1 MQAGTRL
8 EHYEIID
15 KIGQGGMGA
24 VYRAEDT
31 RLRRHVAIKVL
42 PPELSADAERLA
54 RLEREAQLLASLSH
68 PNVAAVYG
76 FGGADIDDGG
86 VRRHIAFLVMEL
98 VEGQSLHERVA
109 AGPLPWR
116 EATEIAAGI
125 ASGLEAAHE
134 RGIVHRDLKPAN
146 VHLTNDGDVKVLD
159 FGLAK
164 AFDADGTSGSL
175 ELSASPTVPATR
187 TGMILGTAAYMSPE
201 QARGKAV
208 DKRADIWALG
218 CVLYE
223 MLTGRKAFE
232 GETISDVLAG
242 ILKEPVDFA
251 ALPPLPARLQALLE
265 RMLQKDPK
273 LRTRDVG
280 DVRLELQAAL
290 GDRPRAATADAAGLS
305 WRTAVPVAAAL
316 LLAGLVA
323 GWLVRGTPSPP
334 AEARVLLAPDSV
346 ALGIDALAISPDG
359 TQVAESAPPTGI
371 RLRSL
376 GDMAWRLLP
385 DTQGA
390 PALTFDVTGT
400 RLYFA
405 RGIEVLSVGI
415 DGSSPLVEAT
425 FEAGTQ
431 IYALY
436 RGAAGDVQA
445 STWLKE
451 TRIVRIPAGG
461 GAEELW
467 RGSLGDAS
475 RLIATT
481 ELAPGRWIAFA
492 GVPTG
497 SDGLVVV
504 GTAIAEP
511 TLILKSYRHP
521 LHVGDG
527 EVLAVDER
535 GRLASARLD
544 PATGA
549 VVAPPVVRVEGL
561 ALLNGSVPAF
571 DVSAGGTL
579 AYVAGRVAEA
589 GETLAWLDRNGG
601 ETMATARKGTHDTD
615 SRLAPDGLSLALEV
629 AGTETSP
636 ISVWIHDLERDV
648 RAALTPGIRATFP
661 VWSPDSRWVIARLG
675 DGIEPQ
681 GLYVVPVDRSEPP
694 RLLVA
699 EPEGK
704 RLLPMDWSPD
714 AKSLLYVQSA
724 TLQRTRAA
732 DNDVWRLPV
741 GTDGGDPEPFLATG
755 ASEIDARY
763 SPDGRWVAYASDQS
777 GQYEIY
783 LRPATGGGEVRVS
796 ADGGLDPEWNPAGSE
811 LFFLRGRNLYSV
823 EVRADNARP
832 VGAERQV
839 LTLPES
845 AKGRFL
851 LPSAD
856 GQRFV
861 VSLFGDTQ
869 QANAVHAILNW
880 RRDAGR

>member
-15 KIGQGGMGA
+15 KIGEGGMGA

-31 RLRRHVAIKVL
+31 RLRRKVAVKVL
-42 PPELSADAERLA
+42 PRELAVDSERRA
-54 RLEREAQLLASLSH
+54 RLEREAQLLASLNH
-68 PNVAAVYG
+68 PNVAAVHG
-76 FGGADIDDGG
+76 FGGADIDEGG
-86 VRRHIAFLVMEL
+86 ERRHVAFLVMEL

-125 ASGLEAAHE
+125 AAGLEAAHE

-146 VHLTNDGDVKVLD
+146 VQLSSDGIVKVLD

-164 AFDADGTSGSL
+164 AFDADGPSGSL

-187 TGMILGTAAYMSPE
+187 TGMIVGTAAYMSPE

-223 MLTGRKAFE
+223 MLTGRKAFD
-232 GETISDVLAG
+232 GETVSDMLAA
-242 ILKEPVDFA
+242 ILKEPADLD
-251 ALPPLPARLQALLE
+251 ALPPVPARLRALVE

-273 LRTRDVG
+273 LRVRDVG

-290 GDRPRAATADAAGLS
+290 AERPVPATTAVPAGVS
-305 WRTAVPVAAAL
+305 WRVAAPVAAAL
-316 LLAGLVA
+316 VLAGLAA
-323 GWLVRGTPSPP
+323 GWFSRGAPAAPP
-334 AEARVLLAPDSV
+334 EARVMLAPDSI
-346 ALGIDALAISPDG
+346 ATGIDALAVSPDG
-359 TQVAESAPPTGI
+359 TLVAETAAPTGI

-376 GDMAWRLLP
+376 GDMAWRSLA

-390 PALTFDVTGT
+390 IALTFDATGT

-405 RGIEVLSVGI
+405 RGVEVLSLGI

-436 RGAAGDVQA
+436 RGLAGDVQA
-445 STWLKE
+445 STWLKD
-451 TRIVRIPAGG
+451 TRIVRITSGR

-467 RGSLGDAS
+467 RGTLNDSS

-481 ELAPGRWIAFA
+481 ELAPGRWITWA
-492 GVPTG
+492 GMPTG
-497 SDGLVVV
+497 SNGLVVV
-504 GTAIAEP
+504 GAGIATP
-511 TLILKSYRHP
+511 ALILEGYRHP

-527 EVLAVDER
+527 SALAVDER
-535 GRLASARLD
+535 GRLAAAQFD
-544 PATGA
+544 AGTGA
-549 VVAPPVVRVEGL
+549 LKSPPVVRVEGL
-561 ALLNGSVPAF
+561 ALLGGTVAAY
-571 DVSAGGTL
+571 DVAANGTL
-579 AYVAGRVAEA
+579 AYVAGSVAES
-589 GETLAWLDRNGG
+589 GETLAWLARGG
-601 ETMATARKGTHDTD
+601 EVTVATSRKGSHDTD

-629 AGTETSP
+629 TGTENSP

-661 VWSPDSRWVIARLG
+661 VWSPDSRRVIARLG
-675 DGIEPQ
+675 DGIDPQ
-681 GLYVVPVDRSEPP
+681 GIYVVPVDRSAPP
-694 RLLVA
+694 RLLLA

-714 AKSLLYVQSA
+714 GKSLLYVQSA
-724 TLQRTRAA
+724 TLQRVRAA
-732 DNDVWRLPV
+732 DNDLWRLPV
-741 GTDGGDPEPFLATG
+741 EGGDPEPFLATG

-763 SPDGRWVAYASDQS
+763 SPDGRWVAYTSDQS
-777 GQYEIY
+777 SQYEIY

-796 ADGGLDPEWNPAGSE
+796 ADGGLDPEWNPSGGE
-811 LFFLRGRNLYSV
+811 LFFLRGRDLYSV
-823 EVRADNARP
+823 EVRSNAARP
-832 VGAERQV
+832 VSAERKL
-839 LTLPES
+839 LTLPGT
-845 AKGRFL
+845 ARLRFL

-856 GQRFV
+856 GRRFV
-861 VSLFGDTQ
+861 ISQFSDTQ
-869 QANAVHAILNW
+869 QARSVHAILNW

>member
-15 KIGQGGMGA
+15 KIGEGGMGA

-31 RLRRHVAIKVL
+31 RLRRKVAIKVL
-42 PPELSADAERLA
+42 PPELAADAERLA
-54 RLEREAQLLASLSH
+54 RLEREAQLLASLNH
-68 PNVAAVYG
+68 PNVAVVHG
-76 FGGADIDDGG
+76 FGGAEIEEAGR
-86 VRRHIAFLVMEL
+86 RRHVAFLVMEL
-98 VEGQSLHERVA
+98 VEGQSLHDRVA

-125 ASGLEAAHE
+125 AAGLEAAHE
-134 RGIVHRDLKPAN
+134 RGIVHRDLKPGN
-146 VHLTNDGDVKVLD
+146 VQLTSDGGVKVLD

-223 MLTGRKAFE
+223 MLTGRKAFD
-232 GETISDVLAG
+232 GETVSDVLAA
-242 ILKEPVDFA
+242 ILKERADLD
-251 ALPPLPARLQALLE
+251 ALPPLPARVRALVE
-265 RMLQKDPK
+265 RMLEKDPK
-273 LRTRDVG
+273 LRMRDVG

-290 GDRPRAATADAAGLS
+290 AERPLSTTTAPAGLS
-305 WRTAVPVAAAL
+305 WRIAAPVAAAL
-316 LLAGLVA
+316 VLAGLAA
-323 GWLVRGTPSPP
+323 GWFSRGTPPP
-334 AEARVLLAPDSV
+334 APEARVMLAPDSI
-346 ALGIDALAISPDG
+346 ALGVDPLAVSPDG

-376 GDMAWRLLP
+376 GDMAWRQLP

-390 PALTFDVTGT
+390 PVLTFDVTGT

-405 RGIEVLSVGI
+405 RGVEVLSMGT

-425 FEAGTQ
+425 FETGTQ

-436 RGAAGDVQA
+436 RGIAGDVQA

-467 RGSLGDAS
+467 RGRLDDAS

-481 ELAPGRWIAFA
+481 ELAAGRWITWA
-492 GVPTG
+492 GTPTG
-497 SDGLVVV
+497 SNGLVVV
-504 GTAIAEP
+504 GAGIAEP
-511 TLILKSYRHP
+511 TLILENYRHP
-521 LHVGDG
+521 FHVGDG
-527 EVLAVDER
+527 EVLTVDER
-535 GRLASARLD
+535 GRLASARFDLE
-544 PATGA
+544 TGA
-549 VVAPPVVRVEGL
+549 VLAPPVVRVEGL
-561 ALLNGSVPAF
+561 ALVGGTVPAY
-571 DVSAGGTL
+571 DVAANGML
-579 AYVAGRVAEA
+579 AYVAGSVAEA
-589 GETLAWLDRNGG
+589 GETLAWLDRSGDV
-601 ETMATARKGTHDTD
+601 TVATSRKGTHDTD

-648 RAALTPGIRATFP
+648 RAALTPAVRATFP
-661 VWSPDSRWVIARLG
+661 VWSPDSRRVIARLG

-681 GLYVVPVDRSEPP
+681 GIYVVPVDRSEPP
-694 RLLVA
+694 TLLLA

-714 AKSLLYVQSA
+714 GRSVLYVQSA
-724 TLQRTRAA
+724 TLTRTRAA
-732 DNDVWRLPV
+732 DNDLWRLPIE
-741 GTDGGDPEPFLATG
+741 GGDPEAFLATG
-755 ASEIDARY
+755 ASEVDARY
-763 SPDGRWVAYASDQS
+763 SPDGRWVAYMSDQS

-783 LRPATGGGEVRVS
+783 LRPAAGGGEVRVS
-796 ADGGLDPEWNPAGSE
+796 ADGGLDPEWNPSGGE
-811 LFFLRGRNLYSV
+811 LFFLRGRDLYSV
-823 EVRADNARP
+823 ELRANATRP
-832 VGAERQV
+832 VSAERKL
-839 LTLPES
+839 LTLPGP

-861 VSLFGDTQ
+861 ISQSGDTQ
-869 QANAVHAILNW
+869 QANTVHAILNW
-880 RRDAGR
+880 RRDTGR

>member
-15 KIGQGGMGA
+15 KIGEGGMGA

-31 RLRRHVAIKVL
+31 RLRRKVAIKVL
-42 PPELSADAERLA
+42 PPELATDAERLA
-54 RLEREAQLLASLSH
+54 RLEREAQLLASLNH
-68 PNVAAVYG
+68 PNVAAVHG
-76 FGGADIDDGG
+76 FGGAEIEDAGR
-86 VRRHIAFLVMEL
+86 RRHVAFLVMEL
-98 VEGQSLHERVA
+98 VEGQSLYDRVA
-109 AGPLPWR
+109 AGPVPWR

-125 ASGLEAAHE
+125 AAGLEAAHE
-134 RGIVHRDLKPAN
+134 RGIVHRDLKPGN
-146 VHLTNDGDVKVLD
+146 VHLASGGGVKVLD

-164 AFDADGTSGSL
+164 AFEADGASGSL

-201 QARGKAV
+201 QARGRVV

-232 GETISDVLAG
+232 GETVSDVLAA
-242 ILKEPVDFA
+242 ILKEPANLD
-251 ALPPLPARLQALLE
+251 ALPPLPARLRALVE
-265 RMLQKDPK
+265 RMLEKDPK
-273 LRTRDVG
+273 LRMRDVG

-290 GDRPRAATADAAGLS
+290 AERPLSTAAVPAGLS
-305 WRTAVPVAAAL
+305 WRTAAPAAAAL
-316 LLAGLVA
+316 LLVGLAA
-323 GWLVRGTPSPP
+323 GWFSRGAPP
-334 AEARVLLAPDSV
+334 RPPEARVVLAPDSI
-346 ALGIDALAISPDG
+346 ALGVDPLAVSPDG
-359 TQVAESAPPTGI
+359 TLVAESAPPTGI

-376 GDMAWRLLP
+376 GDMAWRPLA

-390 PALTFDVTGT
+390 GVLTFDATGT

-405 RGIEVLSVGI
+405 RGVEVLSLGI

-425 FEAGTQ
+425 FDSGTQ

-436 RGAAGDVQA
+436 RGVAGDVQA
-445 STWLKE
+445 STWLGE

-467 RGSLGDAS
+467 RGNLNDAT
-475 RLIATT
+475 RLVATT
-481 ELAPGRWIAFA
+481 ELAPGRWITWA
-492 GVPTG
+492 GSPAG
-497 SDGLVVV
+497 SSGLVVV
-504 GTAIAEP
+504 GAAIAEP
-511 TLILKSYRHP
+511 TLILEGYSQPHH
-521 LHVGDG
+521 LGDG
-527 EVLAVDER
+527 TVLAVDDR
-535 GRLASARLD
+535 GRLASARFD

-549 VVAPPVVRVEGL
+549 VLSPPVVRVEGL
-561 ALLNGSVPAF
+561 ALLGGITPAY
-571 DVSAGGTL
+571 DVAATGTL
-579 AYVAGRVAEA
+579 AYVAGSVVEA
-589 GETLAWLDRNGG
+589 GETLAWLDRSGDVAV
-601 ETMATARKGTHDTD
+601 ATSRKGSHDTD

-629 AGTETSP
+629 AGTETLP

-648 RAALTPGIRATFP
+648 RAALTPAVRATFP
-661 VWSPDSRWVIARLG
+661 VWSPDSRRVIARLG

-694 RLLVA
+694 RLLLA

-714 AKSLLYVQSA
+714 GRSVLYVESV
-724 TLQRTRAA
+724 TLQRTRAGN
-732 DNDVWRLPV
+732 NDLWQLPI
-741 GTDGGDPEPFLATG
+741 DGGDPEPFLATG

-763 SPDGRWVAYASDQS
+763 SPDGRWVAYVSDQS

-783 LRPATGGGEVRVS
+783 LRPAASGGEVRVS
-796 ADGGLDPEWNPAGSE
+796 AAGGLDPEWNPSGGE
-811 LFFLRGRNLYSV
+811 LFFLRGMDLYSV
-823 EVRADNARP
+823 EVRADTARP

-839 LTLPES
+839 LTLPTT
-845 AKGRFL
+845 ARARFL

-861 VSLFGDTQ
+861 ISQFGDTQ
-869 QANAVHAILNW
+869 QANTVHAILNW